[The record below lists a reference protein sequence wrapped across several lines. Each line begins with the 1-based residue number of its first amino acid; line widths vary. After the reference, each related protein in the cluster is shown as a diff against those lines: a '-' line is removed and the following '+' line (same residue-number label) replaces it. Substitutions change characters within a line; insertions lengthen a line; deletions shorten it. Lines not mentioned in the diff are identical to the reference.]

1 MVRGKMVRRRF
12 RTGGKGN
19 AMMVYRALLAVAIV
33 GLAIPHAGAQFGG
46 MPGMPGAPG
55 ADGGGFSPPPQAPPP
70 QCQELL
76 HLRDALQKHG
86 HAIETANQRKATVKV
101 ACQLFRNYLA
111 TEAKMILALDKNG
124 PSCGVPPQV
133 NKQVRDSHA
142 KAGQIGKQ
150 VCDAAARGPAGP
162 SLSDALGTAPPLPDA
177 QKKGA
182 GTFDT
187 LTGNPFAK

>member
-1 MVRGKMVRRRF
+1 MRG
-12 RTGGKGN
+12 
-19 AMMVYRALLAVAIV
+19 L
-33 GLAIPHAGAQFGG
+33 
-46 MPGMPGAPG
+46 PGAPG
-55 ADGGGFSPPPQAPPP
+55 CGGFSAPPQSPPS
-70 QCQELL
+70 QCHELL

-86 HAIETANQRKATVKV
+86 HAIEAANNRKANVKV

-111 TEAKMILALDKNG
+111 AEAKMIRTLDKIG
-124 PSCGVPPQV
+124 ASCGVPPQV
-133 NKQVRDSHA
+133 NQQVRDSHT

-162 SLSDALGTAPPLPDA
+162 SLSDALGTSPPLPDA